1 MKTQLTLLAALSAL
15 LLAPLA
21 VLDAAERATFLR
33 DPQVVIQHGMND
45 GRYFIGPGMLVLK
58 DGSVL
63 MAAPW
68 GRPPANVFEG
78 IVNKHPMPMLY
89 RSTDLGV
96 TWQELGR
103 PQVKWQHSGF
113 VSDGGVTFLRL
124 QGGRIAMA
132 LHRHAA
138 GLKGGALP
146 VICFSSDEGK
156 TWTDP
161 ALIGSPADEGAW
173 YVMNDRL
180 IQTRTGRLVLP
191 VAHAVGRFEGDRDES
206 LAFYSDDGGATWKR
220 SQPAPLPD
228 GPRGMAEPCVVELK
242 DGRLMMLARGG
253 LGVLLKS

>member
-1 MKTQLTLLAALSAL
+1 MKPAFTLLASL

-21 VLDAAERATFLR
+21 ALHASDRAAFVRE
-33 DPQVVIQHGMND
+33 PHVVIKHGVND
-45 GRYFIGPGMLVLK
+45 GRYFIGPGMLALK
-58 DGSVL
+58 DGSVI

-78 IVNKHPMPMLY
+78 IVNKHPVPMLY
-89 RSTDLGV
+89 RSTDAGE

-103 PQVKWQHSGF
+103 PEVKWRHSGF
-113 VSDGGVTFLRL
+113 VSDGGVSFLRL
-124 QGGRIAMA
+124 QDGRIAMA

-161 ALIGSPADEGAW
+161 ALIGDFGDEGAW

-191 VAHAVGRFEGDRDES
+191 VAHAVGRYEGDRDES
-206 LAFYSDDGGATWKR
+206 LVFFSDDGG
-220 SQPAPLPD
+220 
-228 GPRGMAEPCVVELK
+228 PRGDARSPRRCPK
-242 DGRLMMLARGG
+242 GRAAWR
-253 LGVLLKS
+253 SRAWSS